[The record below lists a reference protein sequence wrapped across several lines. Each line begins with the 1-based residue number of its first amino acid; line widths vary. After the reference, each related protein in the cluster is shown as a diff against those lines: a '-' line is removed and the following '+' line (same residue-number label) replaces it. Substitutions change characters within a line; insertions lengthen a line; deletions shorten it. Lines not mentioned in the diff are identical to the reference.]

1 MPDERIDIQC
11 DLRRRTI
18 LKTDGSA
25 DERLVPDLEDDR
37 LLALFRAMLLARRF
51 DERLLQLQRSG
62 RIGTFAPV
70 KGQEAAQ
77 IGAAAALDEGDWI
90 VPAFRET
97 AAAVWHGAS
106 LANVLLYNA
115 GYNEGACV
123 QENARM
129 LPNAVPVASQLP
141 HAVGIAYA
149 AKLLEANEVVLAFFG
164 DGATSE
170 GDFHEA
176 LNFAGVF
183 DLPVVFLCQ
192 NNGWAI
198 SMPRR
203 RQTRSRTLAQKA
215 LAYGLPGMV
224 VDGNDVLAVY
234 SATAEAVARARR
246 GDGPTLIEAET
257 YRLEVHTT
265 ADDPTRYRSDAEVKH
280 WRERDP
286 LDRMRLFLGRRGLL
300 DDEVLERL
308 EMDIE
313 RRIGAAWEE
322 ADRRM
327 AQLEGPLV
335 MFDHVFADRPAY
347 LERERQEASS
357 RLVTAEEQAD
367 G

>member
-215 LAYGLPGMV
+215 V
-224 VDGNDVLAVY
+224 
-234 SATAEAVARARR
+234 
-246 GDGPTLIEAET
+246 
-257 YRLEVHTT
+257 
-265 ADDPTRYRSDAEVKH
+265 
-280 WRERDP
+280 
-286 LDRMRLFLGRRGLL
+286 
-300 DDEVLERL
+300 
-308 EMDIE
+308 
-313 RRIGAAWEE
+313 
-322 ADRRM
+322 
-327 AQLEGPLV
+327 
-335 MFDHVFADRPAY
+335 
-347 LERERQEASS
+347 
-357 RLVTAEEQAD
+357 EQAIS
-367 G
+367 